1 MQCYAS
7 TWKKTPTASL
17 QILYNQ
23 LPSQL
28 DIMYVTIKTYIR
40 CKHIFQNNHWDG
52 IAEYASA
59 NSHLKT
65 IKSLCH
71 EILHEGIPLD
81 LFYSNFMMDPY
92 YSWNPPI
99 RTSLTAVGINDTDDY
114 QINLVDNVKF
124 SQEDEPI
131 PTGSYGGV
139 DPSCNRMECCSLHG
153 DHSQHV
159 CIPTGS
165 YGGVD
170 PACNRMEC
178 CSLHGDH
185 SQHVCIPTT
194 ESRHPPDATAAAA
207 AEAAAA
213 AVATQTMIPPEVEF
227 HNGALVPLNLIPNS
241 TSKSTQKLLE
251 HLTKGDTFL
260 CSLEAGYLTIRN
272 SIIRNKHVFNLV
284 DILNQIK
291 DKTGLYTIMEGSKYD
306 WLEYASHDTTHIEL
320 FVTPKKD
327 AINQTIMTFLND
339 KWSTKWENLR
349 GHAQTKYWCMGP
361 DPILSAKLLNMP
373 REHLGWCIQFFTGHG
388 WWKKHLKLA
397 NLCNDHTCRLC
408 KRYNSVESPIH
419 LFSECTELTA
429 TRQEIF
435 NTPYP
440 TNQSISN
447 QLCQVAE
454 FALVGRVC
462 ALIDIDNNPFNVNS
476 SR

>member
-1 MQCYAS
+1 MHLPG
-7 TWKKTPTASL
+7 KKNPTASL

-71 EILHEGIPLD
+71 EIHHEGTPLD

-92 YSWNPPI
+92 YSWNPPV

-165 YGGVD
+165 YSGVD
-170 PACNRMEC
+170 PSCNRMEC

-194 ESRHPPDATAAAA
+194 ECRHPHDATAAAA

-213 AVATQTMIPPEVEF
+213 VVATHTIIPPEVEF
-227 HNGALVPLNLIPNS
+227 RNGALVPLNLTPSS
-241 TSKSTQKLLE
+241 TSKSTQLTLDKFENNYRLFSQRLKNDDGLSVRVITLKNNLKFLNFTCKILGTTNVIEAILASTYIMCSKLLE

-284 DILNQIK
+284 EILNQIK
-291 DKTGLYTIMEGSKYD
+291 NKTGLYTIMEGSKYD

-320 FVTPKKD
+320 LVTPKK
-327 AINQTIMTFLND
+327 
-339 KWSTKWENLR
+339 R
-349 GHAQTKYWCMGP
+349 CY
-361 DPILSAKLLNMP
+361 
-373 REHLGWCIQFFTGHG
+373 
-388 WWKKHLKLA
+388 
-397 NLCNDHTCRLC
+397 
-408 KRYNSVESPIH
+408 
-419 LFSECTELTA
+419 
-429 TRQEIF
+429 
-435 NTPYP
+435 
-440 TNQSISN
+440 
-447 QLCQVAE
+447 
-454 FALVGRVC
+454 
-462 ALIDIDNNPFNVNS
+462 
-476 SR
+476 